1 MKTKSNLLYVVCIL
15 LTFAGSGAIS
25 ADGFSVSGSRLIDSN
40 GNPFLPRGTTMGF
53 AWYQAET
60 ALYRN
65 DIMSLGANS
74 LRYVCSTGA
83 RWKETD
89 LGLIRAIIGMC
100 ELSKFVG
107 ILEIHDTT
115 GYGEDTDAISL
126 SEAVDYWESVKP
138 GLEGKEAFVI
148 ICIGNS
154 PYGSINAENWVSDMG
169 NAISRMR
176 SAGFRHTLM
185 IDAPNWG
192 QDTQH
197 IMRDNAASM
206 LEADPEKNLIFSV
219 NIYDTYGSPAVIR
232 DYLDYYSENN
242 LPLIV
247 GEFGPEYEGTDIDED
262 TVFSM
267 CRQHDIG
274 YLGWLWCGNDPEYA
288 YLDQVADWDVERL
301 TPWGQRLFNGPDGIR
316 ETSVECTAFIGVT
329 PTPYRET
336 WPPDET
342 PSATNT
348 APVTKG
354 DVDGSGSINIIDA
367 LLTAQYYVGLNP
379 ANFDPDAGD
388 VDCSG
393 QLDIVDALLIAQ
405 RYVGLIESFPC

>member
-1 MKTKSNLLYVVCIL
+1 MKIKSNLLFVCCIL
-15 LTFAGSGAIS
+15 LLVFVTAGIS
-25 ADGFSVSGSRLIDSN
+25 ANGFSVSGSRLIDSN
-40 GNPFLPRGTTMGF
+40 GNPFLPRGSSLTES
-53 AWYQAET
+53 WHHLAE
-60 ALYRN
+60 LVYRD
-65 DIMSLGANS
+65 DIKALGANC

-83 RWKETD
+83 RWEETEA
-89 LGLIRAIIGMC
+89 GIISLIISMCLDSHIIG
-100 ELSKFVG
+100 
-107 ILEIHDTT
+107 IIEIHDTT
-115 GYGEDTDAISL
+115 GYGEDPEAISL

-138 GLEGKEAFVI
+138 RLEGKEAFII
-148 ICIGNS
+148 ICMGNS
-154 PYGSINAENWVSDMG
+154 PYGSINPENWVSDMG

-176 SAGFRHTLM
+176 SAGFKHTLM

-197 IMRDNAASM
+197 IMRDNAAAL

-219 NIYDTYGSPAVIR
+219 NIYDAYGSPAVIR
-232 DYLDYYSENN
+232 DYLDYYIENN
-242 LPLIV
+242 LPVIV

-262 TVFSM
+262 TVFSI
-267 CRQHDIG
+267 CRQNDIG

-301 TPWGQRLFNGPDGIR
+301 TPWGDRLFNGSGGIR

-354 DVDGSGSINIIDA
+354 DVDGSGSIDIVDA
-367 LLTAQYYVGLNP
+367 LITAQYYVGLDT

-393 QLDIVDALLIAQ
+393 QIDIVDALLIAQ